1 MGVRLDCLTSTK
13 ANCSIWPSECQTP
26 APYWISGGTG
36 SRRHMFKKNGA
47 VLQSGISVC
56 FRVVFCDLNGESC
69 LVSDGSRLYT
79 WPPAASAG
87 RKGLILPQ
95 RCSGFPPAV
104 CALSCLYS
112 APVLSQTSHTGLTLL
127 SLPPPHTHTLSTATV
142 AKTLQL
148 HFKLCWLSWNTLYLH
163 FYLWSHC
170 FFPSVPSV
178 IPVARAPVQTRLP
191 PFV

>member
-1 MGVRLDCLTSTK
+1 
-13 ANCSIWPSECQTP
+13 
-26 APYWISGGTG
+26 
-36 SRRHMFKKNGA
+36 MFKKTEPFFKA
-47 VLQSGISVC
+47 AYLC

-87 RKGLILPQ
+87 RKGLIPPQ

-112 APVLSQTSHTGLTLL
+112 APVLSPVPNLTHR
-127 SLPPPHTHTLSTATV
+127 SDSAQSGPPLHAHTLSTATV

-148 HFKLCWLSWNTLYLH
+148 HFKLCWLS
-163 FYLWSHC
+163 
-170 FFPSVPSV
+170 
-178 IPVARAPVQTRLP
+178 
-191 PFV
+191 